1 MRDRYHFFRNVK
13 KCKFDL
19 QDDYEFFYFKPTLFQ
34 LKLHKGLYRQSDLLY
49 LFWFLFTL
57 GKYHI
62 FYIRDIKSGDLAHF
76 SNILPAIFKY
86 NFMNKKD
93 VQIVN
98 CWTYE
103 KYRGMNFFPFA
114 LSEIQ
119 EKFKYNTIWIG
130 SKISNISSLNAI
142 EKSGFTKMFDVE
154 KRSILGIYFKI
165 NE

>member
-1 MRDRYHFFRNVK
+1 MRDRYHFFINDK

-19 QDDYEFFYFKPTLFQ
+19 QDGYECFYFKPTLFKQ
-34 LKLHKGLYRQSDLLY
+34 KLHKGLHKQSDFLY
-49 LFWFLFTL
+49 LFWYIFTL
-57 GKYHI
+57 GKYQI
-62 FYIRDIKSGDLAHF
+62 LYIKDIKSGDLAHF

-86 NFMNKKD
+86 NFMNKQD

-114 LSEIQ
+114 LSEIH
-119 EKFKYNTIWIG
+119 EEFKSKKIWVG
-130 SKISNISSLNAI
+130 AKTSNIPSLN
-142 EKSGFTKMFDVE
+142 GFRKCGFKKMFDVE
-154 KRSILGIYFKI
+154 KISILGIYFKI